1 MLQTKHPLSV
11 HNFVGILGWQQHI
24 PSTLVLSYTN
34 FVLHKDSEKDVG
46 SLVVDEI
53 DNDNDFMSFIVK
65 VWGLE
70 RYSKPFT
77 MPKDE
82 EMFQSKLFDILKFCG
97 ID

>member
-11 HNFVGILGWQQHI
+11 HNFGGILGWQQHI

-34 FVLHKDSEKDVG
+34 FVLHRDSEKDVG
-46 SLVVDEI
+46 SLVVDET
-53 DNDNDFMSFIVK
+53 DNVNDLMSFIVK

-70 RYSKPFT
+70 QYSKPFI

-82 EMFQSKLFDILKFCG
+82 EMFQSKQLDILKFWG
-97 ID
+97 IN